1 MTQPRV
7 LHRPPQ
13 GWGRRNPNWALP
25 EMLAFVGLCFGAA
38 LFFNWASAALDC
50 LLSAL

>member
-1 MTQPRV
+1 MTQPRI

-13 GWGRRNPNWALP
+13 GWANHHPNWALP
-25 EMLAFVGLCFGAA
+25 DLVALVLLLFGGA

-50 LLSAL
+50 LVSAL